1 MHTSFHVVAV
11 AVGHTAAQVV
21 VDGYAVTYH
30 PVLFHVILVERVC
43 HGDAVICGIGVVV
56 ERDALAGSSV
66 AGF

>member
-1 MHTSFHVVAV
+1 M

-43 HGDAVICGIGVVV
+43 HGDAVICGIGIIV
-56 ERDALAGSSV
+56 ECNALAGSSV